1 MSAPIELNPNPSDY
15 VIYGSLGIG
24 DFNGD
29 NRNDV
34 VANHDEAN
42 ITLFK
47 QGTDGMLGA
56 GSVVGAD
63 GNPNAMVGS
72 DMDGDGFDDL
82 VIAYSGGGL
91 GILYQNGGELQT
103 VVPYSGFY
111 ATWLNPQGLA
121 VGDINGDGCKDAAIA
136 NYNHGLVTYLGNGCA
151 QRPDLAPSLG
161 LTRNFATLRV
171 DNAGNAAANDT
182 HAVLMLSVTN
192 GNLALGTLP
201 ANCSLVTQSTRAA
214 QLDCTY
220 GSMPAAASDTRTLSF
235 QVTGG
240 DLRNA
245 VVAKA
250 GVSTSSAES
259 KTNNNGASK
268 RVMLGF

>member
-1 MSAPIELNPNPSDY
+1 
-15 VIYGSLGIG
+15 V
-24 DFNGD
+24 
-29 NRNDV
+29 
-34 VANHDEAN
+34 
-42 ITLFK
+42 
-47 QGTDGMLGA
+47 
-56 GSVVGAD
+56 
-63 GNPNAMVGS
+63 
-72 DMDGDGFDDL
+72 
-82 VIAYSGGGL
+82 
-91 GILYQNGGELQT
+91 GILYQGSEGLAPEE
-103 VVPYSGFY
+103 VYFGMY
-111 ATWLNPQGLA
+111 ATWFNTQALA
-121 VGDINGDGCKDAAIA
+121 VGDINNDGCEDVAIA
-136 NYNHGLVTYLGNGCA
+136 NPNYGLVTSLGSGCA
-151 QRPDLAPSLG
+151 QRADLVPSLG

-214 QLDCTY
+214 QLDCSY
-220 GSMPAAASDTRTLSF
+220 GSMAAAASDTRTLSF